1 MNLANQIRFETD
13 CPGDTIHLHNEME
26 LFYTLQGRCA
36 VFADQQN
43 YVLKPEDFAVFNP
56 FSSHQLY
63 REEGAHTLSLYIP
76 IHLLNQAG
84 VGTVHCISPLQP
96 EKQVNLGLIRGRLA
110 EMFRDYT
117 EVPASRRLNLF
128 AELLELLSIL
138 QQDFSAAPA
147 DMADAESSSHVLRK
161 LERRQQIL
169 SYIWEH
175 YQEPITLKSTAAQF
189 FLSEGHFSRL
199 FQEFSGKP
207 FSEYLRSVRLT
218 NARQTLLASDAT
230 VTDAALSS
238 GFGNINTFIDAF
250 RREYGM
256 TPGHFLKN
264 AQKEL
269 QPFTPDELPVTANTE
284 TISYMSLLRH
294 RTSETKNNLLRLS
307 GSDSIHADLSAP
319 GTPLDPIWKKMV
331 GGSYARDLLFAV
343 VQNSLRRGAREIGF
357 DGYLLHG
364 IFQDE
369 LGVCKRNPDG
379 TLRFNFVYL
388 DLIFKFLVEDLHTTP
403 WFMLDYTPRC
413 LVTDGELCP
422 FGDHIMNLP
431 SDLSEWTQLITAT
444 LGHLISLYGKKEV
457 SSWKFSM
464 EQAMQVSVGNCDLDE
479 YKQFYLATFRAIR
492 HMLPNAEIFGFGFDT
507 GYVALP
513 GNTELE
519 ELLEFSVEHNCLPD
533 LLSFQ
538 CFFCDYSAF
547 VGASVDINNT
557 SEEVYPI
564 SENPDILS
572 KELSQIQAL
581 LDRMHLS
588 IPLAITVSSPGMW
601 GRAPGNDTC
610 FVAASIVKNALENR
624 HRLSVFSGG
633 GLTDYPETLLPTNT
647 MYRGG
652 SGLITYNGVPKAA
665 YFSLMLL
672 SRLKGLVIAEGS
684 GYFLTRSESGSEF
697 YLLLYH
703 YCPYNLARHRTT
715 ALTPEEEQ
723 NYDRYYEFDD
733 KGAKSVH
740 VYLRGLPQAP
750 IHLETHSVTREH
762 GSSYDVW
769 QKMGA
774 PIHPDQNLLNYL
786 EYRSVPD
793 ITTETATPSPD
804 GDPTLSFLLEP
815 HEVRV
820 IHGTGESE

>member
-1 MNLANQIRFETD
+1 MNLADQIRFETD
-13 CPGDTIHLHNEME
+13 CSGDTVHLHNEME

-36 VFADQQN
+36 IFADHQN

-63 REEGAHTLSLYIP
+63 REAGAHTLSLYIP

-84 VGTVHCISPLQP
+84 IGTVHCISPLQP
-96 EKQVNLGLIRGRLA
+96 EKQVNLDLIRGRLA
-110 EMFRDYT
+110 EMFRDYI
-117 EVPASRRLNLF
+117 EDPAARRLNLF

-138 QQDFSAAPA
+138 QQDFSAEPA
-147 DMADAESSSHVLRK
+147 DMADAEASSHALRK
-161 LERRQQIL
+161 SERRQQIL
-169 SYIWEH
+169 SYVWEH
-175 YQEPITLKSTAAQF
+175 YQEPISLKSTAAQF

-199 FQEFSGKP
+199 FQELSSKP

-218 NARQTLLASDAT
+218 NARQALLASEAT

-250 RREYGM
+250 RREYGV
-256 TPGHFLKN
+256 TPGQFLKN
-264 AQKEL
+264 AQKEP
-269 QPFTPDELPVTANTE
+269 QPFTPDELPAAADTE

-307 GSDSIHADLSAP
+307 GSDAIHADLSAP
-319 GTPLDPIWKKMV
+319 GEPLDPVWKKIV

-379 TLRFNFVYL
+379 TLHFNFVYV
-388 DLIFKFLVEDLHTTP
+388 DLIFKFLIEELHATP
-403 WFMLDYTPRC
+403 WLMLDYTPRC
-413 LVTDGELCP
+413 LVKDSDVRP

-431 SDLSEWTQLITAT
+431 SDLAEWTQLITAI
-444 LGHLISLYGKKEV
+444 LSHLTAIYGKKEV

-464 EQAMQVSVGNCDLDE
+464 EQAMQVSVGNCDMEE
-479 YKQFYLATFRAIR
+479 YKQFYLATFQAIR
-492 HMLPNAEIFGFGFDT
+492 NMLPAAEIFGFGLDT
-507 GYVALP
+507 GYVTLEE
-513 GNTELE
+513 NTELE
-519 ELLEFSVEHNCLPD
+519 ELLVFSAEHNCLPD

-538 CFFCDYSAF
+538 FFSCDYSHF

-557 SEEVYPI
+557 SDEIYPL
-564 SENPDILS
+564 SEDPDILL
-572 KELSQIQAL
+572 KELSLIQAV
-581 LDRMHLS
+581 LDRMQLS
-588 IPLAITVSSPGMW
+588 IPLAVMVSSPGMW

-610 FVAASIVKNALENR
+610 FTAAFTVKNALENR
-624 HRLSVFSGG
+624 HRLCVFTGG

-652 SGLITYNGVPKAA
+652 PGLITYNGVPKAA
-665 YFSLMLL
+665 YSALMLL
-672 SRLKGLVIAEGS
+672 SCIKGLVIAEGP

-697 YLLLYH
+697 FLLLYH

-715 ALTPEEEQ
+715 ALTPEEER

-786 EYRSVPD
+786 ESRSVPE
-793 ITTETATPSPD
+793 ITTETTTPSPD
-804 GDPTLSFLLEP
+804 GELTLSFLLEP

-820 IHGTGESE
+820 IHGTVDVE